1 MCNILIIF
9 LFISFLLLKYIWINK
24 LHIICSSFMSKC
36 IYHPVNKSS
45 IRYKNWICYEWMVRL
60 FSFREDTLCPLRV
73 RRRKRDGHVHF
84 ITGKFLNQLFGHI
97 FKFCFFL
104 RLVFFSY
111 SNFKCILPFL
121 VYNNY
126 NRMCFSI
133 NIEFS
138 NTYPNFG

>member
-1 MCNILIIF
+1 MCIILIIF

-36 IYHPVNKSS
+36 IYHPVNKSR

-84 ITGKFLNQLFGHI
+84 ITVKFLNQLFGHI
-97 FKFCFFL
+97 FKFCFFFQGWYSL
-104 RLVFFSY
+104 ATPILNVYYPFWCIIITTECVFQL
-111 SNFKCILPFL
+111 I
-121 VYNNY
+121 
-126 NRMCFSI
+126 
-133 NIEFS
+133 
-138 NTYPNFG
+138 